1 MSEIKPSEPNFWDQ
15 SLQDVDLNPT
25 AAKEKFDRSFWNNAL
40 KKVNLDPDK
49 KQVIQRS
56 ELSPRNL
63 LSSVSGLIN
72 KFKSFL
78 YESDEYIKAKKENTT
93 QDAVDLMSIVF
104 ERNGYRYFIEG
115 DRPQGVEISRMP
127 TNTDPKYYP
136 FERISLDCLG
146 KKGRIEVKKIYF
158 ENQQKPEF
166 LLNSKEALLRAHDFL
181 KDLQSQPQNS

>member
-1 MSEIKPSEPNFWDQ
+1 MSETKPDP
-15 SLQDVDLNPT
+15 
-25 AAKEKFDRSFWNNAL
+25 FWNKSLEDVNLDPQKKPRTRFDKAFWEKAL
-40 KKVNLDPDK
+40 GDLNLDPDK
-49 KQVIQRS
+49 KQVQTS